1 MVGEADLVAD
11 DVARRRAKLLGDAT
25 RHGARGDPSRLRVTD
40 QAAHPPPLLEADL
53 GELRRLAG
61 TRLAAD
67 DDHLM
72 LANRG
77 TDLRGAF
84 ADRQLRWI
92 GDIRSPRC
100 ARARD
105 RKSTRLNSSHVE
117 ISYAVF
123 CLKKKKKAGTRRAA
137 TWLPEKVPPKS

>member
-25 RHGARGDPSRLRVTD
+25 RHGTRGDPSRLRVTD

-72 LANRG
+72 RANRG
-77 TDLRGAF
+77 TDLRGALP
-84 ADRQLRWI
+84 DRQVRWI
-92 GDIRSPRC
+92 GDARSPRC
-100 ARARD
+100 TGASALGRTRHRPGDALPFGGACMRA
-105 RKSTRLNSSHVE
+105 TRTLDP
-117 ISYAVF
+117 
-123 CLKKKKKAGTRRAA
+123 TR
-137 TWLPEKVPPKS
+137 E